1 MQIRNQMNIY
11 ELNNFTIGD
20 KWQLIKHAYYNR
32 IFRKTKIKDEINF
45 LILGLVNFEL
55 VKLYIK

>member
-1 MQIRNQMNIY
+1 MNIY
-11 ELNNFTIGD
+11 ELNNFILGD
-20 KWQLIKHAYYNR
+20 KWQLIKHAYYNC
-32 IFRKTKIKDEINF
+32 ILRKTKIKDEINF